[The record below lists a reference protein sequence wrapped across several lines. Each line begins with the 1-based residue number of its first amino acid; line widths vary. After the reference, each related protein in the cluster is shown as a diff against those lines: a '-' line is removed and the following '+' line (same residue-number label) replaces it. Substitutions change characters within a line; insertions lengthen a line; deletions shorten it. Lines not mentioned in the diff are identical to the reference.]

1 MERLAPAAET
11 MGQQWQFNFQK
22 AERSKKWK
30 QKRNELTLCWRPS
43 PAFLRFFPTW
53 FRFCLPPAGLPPAG
67 RGKITDADHGSP
79 ITAAMETIE
88 KRNKKNKKRPAKAPI
103 TSNDKRNAHTISLL
117 TRNTRRTHTHT
128 HTHTCIWSIRNNK
141 RHCQSSNLRAG
152 WKITPG
158 MANPKRELGSRSCH
172 LRVRPL
178 IRADLVN

>member
-117 TRNTRRTHTHT
+117 TRNTRRTHTYTHT
-128 HTHTCIWSIRNNK
+128 HTHVSGPLGIISDIASRLICELDGKSRREWQIPNENLVQEAAISASDP
-141 RHCQSSNLRAG
+141 SSEQ
-152 WKITPG
+152 I
-158 MANPKRELGSRSCH
+158 
-172 LRVRPL
+172 
-178 IRADLVN
+178 